1 MLIVVERNDT
11 RSREWRRD
19 EKVDYYFIK
28 IRAMAKSWHETTEQD
43 AFVVAK
49 ISLRMQRSVA
59 QGLCQDIGG

>member
-1 MLIVVERNDT
+1 
-11 RSREWRRD
+11 
-19 EKVDYYFIK
+19 
-28 IRAMAKSWHETTEQD
+28 MAKSWHETTEQD